1 MGENPP
7 VTSGQQSPEET
18 GATASE
24 IVSLEGHLIDSGI
37 MAGVMDEII
46 DAGASYE
53 ILELK
58 IGVRHRDESRARIK
72 VITSH
77 ESALTGLLDLLRHHG
92 ANPETVEDADV
103 AVADVAG
110 AFPTGFYSTTN
121 LATEVRRD
129 GRWLPVEHPEMDCGI
144 VLEDGAAR
152 TIPMADVRTGMEI
165 VLAGLGIRVQPESK
179 PRGEGR
185 QSFEFMSSDVSSEKP
200 KALLVDQVAAQLR
213 GVRDAGRRILWV
225 LGPAVVHTGA
235 GPDLCALIRAGFV
248 DAVFAGNGVA
258 AHDIE
263 SNMYGTS
270 LGVHLEHGLPA
281 EHGHEHHIRAINE
294 LRRHGSFEAAIAAG
308 VFRDGI
314 VYHLVTRKAGYL
326 FGGSVRDD
334 GPLPDV
340 VTDMQEVQRRLRVL
354 IWGPEG
360 GDLVGYCIVAGTM
373 LHGIATGN
381 CLPASVPLA
390 CIDINQATVTK
401 LMDRGSWQSMGIITD
416 IGLFIRELAERL
428 APDEVSTR
436 GHAP

>member
-1 MGENPP
+1 MRENLP
-7 VTSGQQSPEET
+7 VTSETPGTDET
-18 GATASE
+18 GAMVSE
-24 IVSLEGHLIDSGI
+24 IVSLEGHLVDSGI

-53 ILELK
+53 ILELQL
-58 IGVRHRDESRARIK
+58 GVRHHDESRARIK
-72 VITSH
+72 VNAPDEI
-77 ESALTGLLDLLRHHG
+77 ALTGLLDLLRHHG
-92 ANPETVEDADV
+92 ANPETVEDAGIV
-103 AVADVAG
+103 VADIAG
-110 AFPTGFYSTTN
+110 AFPPGFYSTTN
-121 LATEVRRD
+121 LATEVRGG
-129 GRWLPVEHPEMDCGI
+129 GRWIPVEHPEMDCGI
-144 VLEDGAAR
+144 VLEGDSAR
-152 TIPMADVRTGMEI
+152 TIPMTEVRTGMQI
-165 VLAGLGIRVQPESK
+165 VRAGLGIRVQPESK

-200 KALLVDQVAAQLR
+200 KALLVDQVAAQLK

-270 LGVHLEHGLPA
+270 LGVYLEHGLPA

-308 VFRDGI
+308 VFGDGI
-314 VYHLVTRKAGYL
+314 VYHLVTRKASYL

-340 VTDMQEVQRRLRVL
+340 VTDMEEVQRRLREL
-354 IWGPEG
+354 IWGPDG
-360 GDLVGYCIVAGTM
+360 KDLVGYCVVAGTM

-401 LMDRGSWQSMGIITD
+401 LMDRGSRQSMGIITD
-416 IGLFIRELAERL
+416 VGLFIHELAERL
-428 APDEVSTR
+428 APEEIAPASTL
-436 GHAP
+436 